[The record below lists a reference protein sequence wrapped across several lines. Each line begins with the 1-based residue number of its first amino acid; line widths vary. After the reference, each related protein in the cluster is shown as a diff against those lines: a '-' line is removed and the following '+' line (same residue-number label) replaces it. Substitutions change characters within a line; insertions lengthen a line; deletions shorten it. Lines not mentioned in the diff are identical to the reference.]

1 MLMIMWIR
9 NRLINAM
16 TGLKGGREREGT
28 CGCKWIES
36 LFRLW
41 SNAMMMIEL
50 KAIRCLILWSDT
62 CYGQGSSGQ
71 ADSKSNQKKTRLIA
85 FAPLFSLCR
94 YLLFTKVYVYAL
106 QFSLCA
112 IIRMRSRRGGDHHEK
127 EDEIKRPGTAKRNII
142 NLRANRSN
150 EAFYIRDRGSWV
162 KMIMKCN

>member
-1 MLMIMWIR
+1 MMLMIMWIR

-36 LFRLW
+36 LLRLW

-85 FAPLFSLCR
+85 FAPLFFLCR
-94 YLLFTKVYVYAL
+94 YHYLLYVSCSPKFMFMRCNSYYA
-106 QFSLCA
+106 
-112 IIRMRSRRGGDHHEK
+112 RSSGWDQE
-127 EDEIKRPGTAKRNII
+127 EVE
-142 NLRANRSN
+142 
-150 EAFYIRDRGSWV
+150 
-162 KMIMKCN
+162 MIMGRKMKSKDPAPRKETSSICG